1 MLLLALAGVANEQQQ
16 IAALQEQVAAQQA
29 QMAALQA
36 QVAALVQNAASAA
49 QPAAAPAAAAGR
61 ALSESPG
68 DIATSIVIGA
78 DGAQVELGND
88 VSGNILLRPAMTKA
102 VAVNGSLTVSG
113 SLAVG
118 GSLTHA
124 ARNIEFNGAA
134 RGGAPAAGGPDDAR
148 RDASRTQGAAAHGPT
163 QLSPRSSLPHYSRYD
178 HANGALKSM
187 RSHPMFQKLRA
198 MKKQAAYGLGQ
209 SQIAANEAISGVKT
223 DPSELKDE
231 FKPGAA

>member
-1 MLLLALAGVANEQQQ
+1 MLLLALAGVASEQQQ
-16 IAALQEQVAAQQA
+16 IAALQQQVAAQQA

-36 QVAALVQNAASAA
+36 QVAALLQNAASTAAA
-49 QPAAAPAAAAGR
+49 QPAAAPGAAAGR

-68 DIATSIVIGA
+68 DIATSIVIGT

-113 SLAVG
+113 S
-118 GSLTHA
+118 
-124 ARNIEFNGAA
+124 
-134 RGGAPAAGGPDDAR
+134 P
-148 RDASRTQGAAAHGPT
+148 
-163 QLSPRSSLPHYSRYD
+163 
-178 HANGALKSM
+178 
-187 RSHPMFQKLRA
+187 HPMFQKLRA